1 MTHLEM
7 FNNGQYLDVIADL
20 KESKNP
26 DDIWLVVDSY
36 IQLKRVEEAS
46 IIIENNLSI
55 LLEND
60 PKKTMLLSIDLYL
73 MQEDYASALKMYDY
87 FEKLPYISMEIE
99 ELLPTLKDYIF
110 NKMSK
115 HNKVLS
121 DEEIISNI
129 TNPQNEELVIRM
141 LYEIQK
147 RDLKKF
153 FLSLK
158 SILINENVSE
168 EVRTLALILLVEK
181 KETREVKIIKNGKE
195 YQVIP
200 NDLKPIAT
208 KEEIMQKINA
218 FIKEKDVSV
227 LLAMQ
232 EFMASFAF
240 NIYPEN
246 LFNGDEPILLTAFY
260 YFTLDVFKRNFDDF
274 EAFVAY
280 NKLNKEEVLS
290 RVTQIKEALSHIKI
304 DNK

>member
-1 MTHLEM
+1 M
-7 FNNGQYLDVIADL
+7 FNNGQYAELINEL
-20 KESKNP
+20 KDSSNP
-26 DDIWLVVDSY
+26 SDIWLVVDSY
-36 IQLKRVEEAS
+36 VQLKKIENAS
-46 IIIENNLSI
+46 KTIENNLSI
-55 LLEND
+55 LLKND
-60 PKKTMLLSIDLYL
+60 PKKTMLISIDLYL
-73 MQEDYASALKMYDY
+73 MQEDYASALRIYDY

-110 NKMSK
+110 NKMGKRS
-115 HNKVLS
+115 KVLS
-121 DEEIISNI
+121 DEEIISNLAH
-129 TNPQNEELVIRM
+129 PQNEELVIRM

-147 RDLKKF
+147 RDLNKF

-158 SILINENVSE
+158 SILINENVSDE
-168 EVRTLALILLVEK
+168 IHTLALILLVEK

-200 NDLKPIAT
+200 NDLSPIAT

-246 LFNGDEPILLTAFY
+246 LFDDDEPILLAAFY
-260 YFTLDVFKRNFDDF
+260 YFTLDVFKRNSDDF
-274 EAFVAY
+274 EKLVA
-280 NKLNKEEVLS
+280 NKKLNHDAVLK
-290 RVTQIKEALSHIKI
+290 RVAQIKESLSHIKTTY
-304 DNK
+304 

>member
-1 MTHLEM
+1 MNYLEM
-7 FNNGQYLDVIADL
+7 FNNGQYLEVIADL
-20 KESKNP
+20 KESNYP

-36 IQLKRVEEAS
+36 IQLKRVGEALK
-46 IIIENNLSI
+46 IIENNLSI

-60 PKKTMLLSIDLYL
+60 PKKTMLLNIDLYL
-73 MQEDYASALKMYDY
+73 LEEDYASALKMYDY

-115 HNKVLS
+115 RNKVLS
-121 DEEIISNI
+121 EEEIISNI

-168 EVRTLALILLVEK
+168 EIRTLALILLVEK
-181 KETREVKIIKNGKE
+181 KETREVKMIKNGKE
-195 YQVIP
+195 YNVIP
-200 NDLKPIAT
+200 NNLKPIAT

-218 FIKEKDVSV
+218 FIKEKDVSI

-232 EFMASFAF
+232 EFMASYAF

-246 LFNGDEPILLTAFY
+246 LFGSNEPILLAAFY
-260 YFTLDVFKRNFDDF
+260 YFTLDVFKRDMKEF
-274 EAFVAY
+274 ENLIAKE
-280 NKLNKEEVLS
+280 KLEHEVIS
-290 RVTQIKEALSHIKI
+290 KKIKQIKESLSHVKV
-304 DNK
+304 

>member
-1 MTHLEM
+1 MTHLDM
-7 FNNGQYLDVIADL
+7 FNNGQYLEVIADL
-20 KESKNP
+20 KDSNRP

-36 IQLKRVEEAS
+36 VQLKQIENAS
-46 IIIENNLSI
+46 KNVENNLSI

-60 PKKTMLLSIDLYL
+60 PKKTMLISIDLYL
-73 MQEDYASALKMYDY
+73 MQEDYASALRMYDY

-110 NKMSK
+110 NKMGKRS
-115 HNKVLS
+115 KVLS
-121 DEEIISNI
+121 DEEIISNL

-147 RDLKKF
+147 RDLNKF

-158 SILINENVSE
+158 GILINENVSE
-168 EVRTLALILLVEK
+168 EIRTLALILLVEK
-181 KETREVKIIKNGKE
+181 KETRKVKIIKNGKE

-208 KEEIMQKINA
+208 KEEIMQKINS

-232 EFMASFAF
+232 EFMASYAF
-240 NIYPEN
+240 NIYPEC
-246 LFNGDEPILLTAFY
+246 LFCDNEQVLLMAVY
-260 YFTLDVFKRNFDDF
+260 YFTLDVFKRDMKEFDDLIAK
-274 EAFVAY
+274 E
-280 NKLNKEEVLS
+280 KLDYEVIIKKAG
-290 RVTQIKEALSHIKI
+290 QIKESLSHI
-304 DNK
+304 NVSN